1 MALTKKNTGRKSSV
15 KRVKN
20 KTVIVT
26 KSKTKE
32 NFSLCK
38 KNKNNEYIAGK
49 SKAPLLML

>member
-32 NFSLCK
+32 TSPFAK
-38 KNKNNEYIAGK
+38 KIKTMNTLLGK
-49 SKAPLLML
+49 AKLLS